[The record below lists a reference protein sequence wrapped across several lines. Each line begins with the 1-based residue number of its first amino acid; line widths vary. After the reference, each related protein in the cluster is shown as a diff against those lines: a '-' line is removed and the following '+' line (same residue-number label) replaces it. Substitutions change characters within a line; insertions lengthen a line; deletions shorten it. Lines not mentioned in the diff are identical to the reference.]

1 MVVRALLRA
10 GGEDSDKGS
19 RPDAAAEAAGAA
31 RERAHGLL
39 RDLLTDLE
47 GGADT
52 PEPPLSLTGARLRRL
67 GRGPVVAGL
76 AVGVLSFSGV
86 AAAST
91 QVAAGNPL
99 HGLGSV
105 VRTAAGAFASLGA
118 PARSSSTDGPSSGP
132 AGLAAPTPAE
142 EVAERQ
148 VDELLRTAD
157 ELFAA
162 GRVDEA
168 WAQLELAEQA
178 LGGMPE
184 AAGTSA
190 RKDEAKALRARLKA
204 DGAGSPASGDDR
216 EQGAPGADDPGKTSK
231 DSGPEAPGRE
241 APVLPQAPAA
251 GAPAPQPPAAEP
263 AAPKAPAAPAPAP
276 PAPAPPAPAPP
287 APAST
292 PSTSK
297 PSTSKPSTSK
307 PSASKPPASKP
318 PSDDDNT
325 RPGSGDD

>member
-241 APVLPQAPAA
+241 APALPQAPAA

-276 PAPAPPAPAPP
+276 PAPAPPAPA
-287 APAST
+287 ST
-292 PSTSK
+292 